1 MKRIFLLMA
10 AFVSV
15 LASCD
20 KEKVISSND
29 LPATSISYINTHF
42 AGQQILQAVK
52 EVDDLKTTY
61 KVYLNSGTKLVFNRN
76 GEIFDIEN
84 NDALPSSV
92 IPSSIQAYV
101 TTNYPTLHIKEW
113 ELDKTTQEVKLS
125 NGLSLVFD
133 KNGTF
138 LRIDD

>member
-1 MKRIFLLMA
+1 MT
-10 AFVSV
+10 AFVLV

-20 KEKVISSND
+20 KEKVVSSND
-29 LPATSISYINTHF
+29 LPATSTSYINTHF
-42 AGQQILQAVK
+42 AGHQILQAVK

-61 KVYLNSGTKLVFNRN
+61 KVYLSNGTKLKFNRD
-76 GEIFDIEN
+76 GEIFDIES

-92 IPSSIQAYV
+92 IPSSIREYV
-101 TTNYPTLHIKEW
+101 TINYPTLHINEW